1 MFCQSSVLPF
11 LIRCLVMCLCVFL
24 KGLNTLQ
31 NLKELN
37 LADNNIEKIGRF
49 LESSVFSVL
58 RLIEVQ

>member
-1 MFCQSSVLPF
+1 MSCYVF
-11 LIRCLVMCLCVFL
+11 MCVFL